1 MPNRPAVVEQLLD
14 ASEPEKLEQAWAA
27 FTQEYS
33 RLLMHV
39 VRVVHDDRDEAMD
52 AYAYILE
59 ELRANGCSRLRAFD
73 VDAGSKFSTWLVVV
87 ARRLCVDLQRRK
99 FGRKREAR
107 TELTRQDR
115 LLRLRLGRFA
125 GEDIEVRELAASV
138 VAADEEM
145 CAAELRDALAAA
157 LETLS
162 PEDRLL
168 LALRFDGELSAQQ
181 IARVMNLPSQ
191 FHVYRRLD
199 ALTKT
204 LRRLLGGHG
213 IESAVP

>member
-1 MPNRPAVVEQLLD
+1 MAARPAVVEQLLD
-14 ASEPEKLEQAWAA
+14 ASEPEELERAWAA
-27 FTQEYS
+27 FAQEYS
-33 RLLMHV
+33 RLLVHV
-39 VRVVHDDRDEAMD
+39 VRVAHDDRDEAMD

-59 ELRANGCSRLRAFD
+59 ELKANRCSRLRAFD

-125 GEDIEVRELAASV
+125 GEDIELRELAASV
-138 VAADEEM
+138 VAADEAM

-162 PEDRLL
+162 AEDRLL

-181 IARVMNLPSQ
+181 IARIMNLPSQ

-204 LRRLLGGHG
+204 LRRLLGANG
-213 IESAVP
+213 IESAAP